1 MRRER
6 EMSRELVTLRQA
18 VEQRPWLTERWLRR
32 LVYERRVSFHKVG
45 NRLVFDLADLD
56 TLVEQGRVERAD
68 EIILDDGV
76 SRRWRRR

>member
-6 EMSRELVTLRQA
+6 EKSRQLVTLQQA

-32 LVYERRVSFHKVG
+32 LVYERRGPFHKVG

-56 TLVEQGRVERAD
+56 ALVEQGRVERAD
-68 EIILDDGV
+68 EIIPDGRV

>member
-6 EMSRELVTLRQA
+6 EKSRQLVTLQQA

-32 LVYERRVSFHKVG
+32 LVYERRVPFHKVG

-68 EIILDDGV
+68 ESIVDGGV

>member
-6 EMSRELVTLRQA
+6 EKSRQLVTLQQA

-32 LVYERRVSFHKVG
+32 LVYERRVPFHKVG

-56 TLVEQGRVERAD
+56 ALAEQGRVERAD
-68 EIILDDGV
+68 EIIPDGSV

>member
-6 EMSRELVTLRQA
+6 EKSRQLVTLQQA

-32 LVYERRVSFHKVG
+32 LVYERRVPFHKVG

-56 TLVEQGRVERAD
+56 APVEQGRVEQAD
-68 EIILDDGV
+68 EISMDGSV
-76 SRRWRRR
+76 SRRWRRQ

>member
-6 EMSRELVTLRQA
+6 DVRRQLVTLQQA

-56 TLVEQGRVERAD
+56 ALVECGRVERAD
-68 EIILDDGV
+68 EIVCDGRV
-76 SRRWRRR
+76 VRRWRRR